1 MACNHLEFVCAE
13 IRLDFFLLRHE
24 EEMELVRLKF
34 RVKVDFYTVDL
45 ALGSGKSSH
54 APYTDSSGY

>member
-24 EEMELVRLKF
+24 EEVELVRLKL
-34 RVKVDFYTVDL
+34 RVKVNFYTVDL

-54 APYTDSSGY
+54 APYTDPCGH